1 MVQNAQIWS
10 PCLLSRHVSFIHSFQ
25 LMVLLIVAKLATNEA
40 LDLPITVTRS
50 RSLQKRETQ
59 GGLIVRLASAF
70 AISLLPFILNI
81 LGLPATLLVA
91 LASAFGYFVAYD
103 VDHQYASQ
111 LLSTKSA
118 EDFLYAAIP
127 SVYQPTAEPLKQ
139 SAPVCG
145 GRFGGSGIP
154 SDPVTD
160 PDNEPVGIFAFGGAC
175 GGFGGR
181 R

>member
-1 MVQNAQIWS
+1 M
-10 PCLLSRHVSFIHSFQ
+10 L
-25 LMVLLIVAKLATNEA
+25 LLIVAKLATNEA

-50 RSLQKRETQ
+50 KSLQKRETQ

-111 LLSTKSA
+111 LLSTKSV

-127 SVYQPTAEPLKQ
+127 SVYRPITEPQKP
-139 SAPVCG
+139 SAGC
-145 GRFGGSGIP
+145 RFGGSGIP